1 MTVPSS
7 APKAIDLSHHL
18 SSLSKSRHLSPLKD
32 IFKYMKHE
40 GMISLAG
47 GLPHPSLFPFT
58 EASIKAYPADAELSV
73 DGPLPSNPVS
83 LSIPKF
89 ASKTATTDLE
99 TCLQYSTAE
108 GLQPLHDFAYRFTT
122 EVLQPAYGD
131 YQILMNN
138 GNTDAWTKVVRL
150 LCENDDTVLVEAAT
164 FPSAQAM
171 WIPMG
176 IKAAPVEMDEYGLR
190 SDDLERVLSTWENE
204 HAGKKKPRLLYIVPV
219 GSNPTGSTM
228 PAHRRQEIYNIC
240 VQHDVIICE
249 DDPYYCLQYPTYLL
263 GDQPTSAE
271 ASTPEEYK
279 HSLSPSFLQFDYQG
293 RVIRLDTFSKTL
305 APGNRLGYFIAN
317 PLFTERLMRATEV
330 ESQSPSGW
338 SQGIISE
345 LLQAW
350 GIDGYLTWLSNLRDQ
365 YETRRNW
372 MCDAVAS
379 SFVARPPSFSSI
391 PVASTSICLYPAN
404 SSPSPDTLPLF
415 SFVPPTGGMFLW
427 CRFYLAGAPR
437 FTELEAQKDVE
448 DPEETFMKELWEALA
463 DNLILLTPGS
473 YYTPWQGA
481 DKQTTR
487 ARGAETK
494 IGYFR
499 LAFSMANKEGMEEGI
514 RRIEQVLKRVW
525 GY

>member
-73 DGPLPSNPVS
+73 DGPLPSNPVC

-263 GDQPTSAE
+263 GDQPTSAK

-279 HSLSPSFLQFDYQG
+279 LAPSFLQFDYQG

-379 SFVARPPSFSSI
+379 SFVARPPSFSSL

-437 FTELEAQKDVE
+437 FRELEAQEDVE

-514 RRIEQVLKRVW
+514 RRLEQVLKRVW